1 MKITREDLTRIKSLW
16 AEIEQINRNIEAL
29 RVVSDTVKGSSSEH
43 PWTQHAIKIEGV
55 ESQMYGKLQKRLQGK
70 LDSLKKELKTYD
82 KKLEGIEDN
91 NVRTIMLL
99 KVTSGMNNSQIGEL
113 LGYSRQS
120 IESFVNDYFNE
131 KV

>member
-1 MKITREDLTRIKSLW
+1 MRITREDLTRIKSLW

-55 ESQMYGKLQKRLQGK
+55 ESQMYGKLQKRLRGK
-70 LDSLKKELKTYD
+70 LDSLKKELKAYD
-82 KKLEGIEDN
+82 KKLEEIEDN

-120 IESFVNDYFNE
+120 IESFINDYLNE